1 MQLVSSQILAGL
13 GSNAPHFP
21 FPPFTGDNPN
31 LWVTLAEQY
40 FAMFAIHESY
50 WVTMGILHFSGA
62 AGIWL
67 QSVRKKIASLDWI
80 SFTSLLCTRFGR
92 DRHQLLIRQFYTIK
106 QTSTVADYI
115 ERFDVLMNHLVSY
128 SDTTHPYY
136 FLTRFIE
143 GLRADIRSVVMV
155 QRPTDLDTAC
165 SLALLQEE
173 VAEGE
178 AVSPPRQI
186 EHRYLRFPAKSVQ
199 SHMSSAT
206 PSPSSKSVDSRG
218 MDSARSSTNQDRITA
233 LRNYRRAKGLC
244 FKCGEKWGHEH
255 VCPST
260 VQMHI
265 VEELWAMFSQ
275 EELTGVEGPD
285 SSSEEVETACSISI
299 HALTGLSAGTSG
311 VIQLQA
317 FINNHEVLLLVDSGS
332 STSFINRQL
341 ASKLNAS
348 QPLPTAC
355 RVNVADGSQ
364 QRCSEYI
371 PKCQW
376 SSQGHQ
382 FHTDLKIITLG
393 AFDVILGM
401 DWLEKHNPHI
411 DWVEK
416 TLTMQTSEGEK
427 FLQGHRNH
435 QIQCAAISADEL
447 ATICRQGSV
456 AHLIHVYSLNED
468 ARTEEIT
475 PAEIQSVIAQF
486 SEVFEEPTG
495 LPPRRACEHK
505 IPLIQGAR
513 PVNTRAYRHKP
524 ELKSEIDKQVQ
535 ELLEAGII
543 QRSTSQFSSPAIL
556 VKKKDGT
563 WRLCIDYRALNSMTV
578 VHKFPVPVIDEL
590 LDELSGACWFSRMDL
605 RAGYHQIRLA
615 PGEEFKTAFQTHA
628 GHWEYTVMPFGLAGA
643 PATFLGA
650 MNDTLQPLLRK
661 CVVVF
666 FDDILVYSR
675 SLPEHILHLNQVLQL
690 LKKDDWKVK
699 KSKCAFGQ
707 QQIAYLGHTINSTGV
722 SSDPDRIIKVAKWP
736 TPTSSKDV
744 RRFLGLAG
752 YYRKF
757 VKHFGIIARPL
768 FNLLKKNTPFLWTEA
783 TEEAFQL
790 LKQSLVE
797 APVLKLP
804 DFSRKFVIDT
814 DACDTRVGAVLQ
826 QDGHPIAYMSKP
838 LSPKNRGLSTY
849 EKECIAIL
857 MVVEQWRAYL
867 QHQEFLIRTDQKSL
881 VHLEEQRLT
890 TVWQ

>member
-1 MQLVSSQILAGL
+1 
-13 GSNAPHFP
+13 
-21 FPPFTGDNPN
+21 
-31 LWVTLAEQY
+31 
-40 FAMFAIHESY
+40 
-50 WVTMGILHFSGA
+50 
-62 AGIWL
+62 
-67 QSVRKKIASLDWI
+67 
-80 SFTSLLCTRFGR
+80 
-92 DRHQLLIRQFYTIK
+92 
-106 QTSTVADYI
+106 
-115 ERFDVLMNHLVSY
+115 
-128 SDTTHPYY
+128 
-136 FLTRFIE
+136 
-143 GLRADIRSVVMV
+143 
-155 QRPTDLDTAC
+155 
-165 SLALLQEE
+165 
-173 VAEGE
+173 
-178 AVSPPRQI
+178 
-186 EHRYLRFPAKSVQ
+186 
-199 SHMSSAT
+199 
-206 PSPSSKSVDSRG
+206 
-218 MDSARSSTNQDRITA
+218 
-233 LRNYRRAKGLC
+233 
-244 FKCGEKWGHEH
+244 
-255 VCPST
+255 
-260 VQMHI
+260 
-265 VEELWAMFSQ
+265 
-275 EELTGVEGPD
+275 
-285 SSSEEVETACSISI
+285 
-299 HALTGLSAGTSG
+299 
-311 VIQLQA
+311 
-317 FINNHEVLLLVDSGS
+317 
-332 STSFINRQL
+332 
-341 ASKLNAS
+341 
-348 QPLPTAC
+348 
-355 RVNVADGSQ
+355 
-364 QRCSEYI
+364 
-371 PKCQW
+371 
-376 SSQGHQ
+376 
-382 FHTDLKIITLG
+382 
-393 AFDVILGM
+393 M

-495 LPPRRACEHK
+495 LPPRRACDHK
-505 IPLIQGAR
+505 IPLIQGAQ

-744 RRFLGLAG
+744 RSFLGLAG

-768 FNLLKKNTPFLWTEA
+768 FNLLKKNTPFVWTGV

-838 LSPKNRGLSTY
+838 LSPKNRGLSKY